1 MSVIWCSISGH
12 GFGHAAQ
19 VVPILNELGRRHP
32 TLHTIL
38 RTNLPAAFF
47 DDNLRPSWQQLP
59 SQQDIGC
66 VQQDP
71 LIIDMKKTWEEYER
85 FHMDWMAKII
95 KEAELIRSYQPSL
108 VISNISHFGIEAGSH
123 SGIPTVGM
131 GSLSWDQV
139 LEYFVRGHSAV
150 YQEIIQH
157 IRQAYQRAHQMI
169 RFAPGIPMVAFPNCI
184 DVGPIAGPAWKAE
197 RIIRQQLNMPPDE
210 KLVLVAFGGI
220 PLTSLPLDQ
229 LETFHGFRF
238 LIGGPMNLE
247 KYSRVVSSNSLSLPF
262 GQILAEA
269 DIVITKPGYA
279 TIIETVRNGTP
290 VIYVRRYNFV
300 DEQLLVDYAHRYGQA
315 AELSS
320 DAFYKG
326 DWGAALETVQG
337 LPSPSVTPPELGTSR
352 AAELLEKFL

>member
-32 TLHTIL
+32 TLHIIL
-38 RTNLPAAFF
+38 RTNLPPAFF
-47 DDNLRPSWQQLP
+47 QDYLQPHWQQLP
-59 SQQDIGC
+59 SPQDIGC

-71 LIIDMKKTWEEYER
+71 LVIDVKKTWEEYR
-85 FHMDWMAKII
+85 QFHMDWMGKIM
-95 KEAELIRSYQPSL
+95 KEAELIRSYQPNL
-108 VISNISHFGIEAGSH
+108 IISNISHFGIDAGGH

-139 LEYFVRGHSAV
+139 LEYFVRDDSDV

-157 IRQAYQRAHQMI
+157 IRQAYQQAQLMI

-184 DVGPIAGPAWKAE
+184 DVGPIAGPAWKSTGG
-197 RIIRQQLNMPPDE
+197 IRQQLSMLPDE

-229 LETFHGFRF
+229 LEAFQGFRF

-247 KYSRVVSSNSLSLPF
+247 ESSRIVSTNRLSLPF

-269 DIVITKPGYA
+269 DMVVTKPGYA
-279 TIIETVRNGTP
+279 TIIEAVRNRTP
-290 VIYVRRYNFV
+290 IIYVRRYNFV

-315 AELSS
+315 AELSGDS
-320 DAFYKG
+320 FYKG
-326 DWGAALETVQG
+326 DWGPALETVQR
-337 LPSPSVTPPELGTSR
+337 LASPSVTPPELGTSE